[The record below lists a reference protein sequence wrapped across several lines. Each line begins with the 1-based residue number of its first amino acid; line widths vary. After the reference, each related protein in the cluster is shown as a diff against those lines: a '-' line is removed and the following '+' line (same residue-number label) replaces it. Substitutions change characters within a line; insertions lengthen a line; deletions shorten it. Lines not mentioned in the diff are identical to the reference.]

1 MPSFFKTQVRS
12 VVRLT
17 DQIERLTIVTEPTP
31 QADETILSLCAM
43 KQSSNEGTRECKI
56 RRQTEYKTQVE

>member
-1 MPSFFKTQVRS
+1 M
-12 VVRLT
+12 RLT

-43 KQSSNEGTRECKI
+43 KQSSNEGTRECII